1 MTATAAASNPTYT
14 PGRAPIDGTARTL
27 VLVGLVIGAALD
39 IAYWALWFTARDV
52 VASETTEA
60 YYQFEQAF
68 PLADL
73 WLLVLIVGA
82 FVTVLQ
88 RRPSALFW
96 LLVGGGA
103 GIYLGCMDVLY
114 DVEHSIFTSGGGGVI
129 EAVIVTATFVLSI
142 SLLRWSWRRRH
153 SLLALEA

>member
-1 MTATAAASNPTYT
+1 MTAPAAPAYA
-14 PGRAPIDGTARTL
+14 PGRAPIDGTARNL

-39 IAYWALWFTARDV
+39 IAYWTLWFTARDV

-60 YYQFEQAF
+60 YYAFEQAF
-68 PLADL
+68 PVADL

-88 RRPSALFW
+88 RRPAALFW

-103 GIYLGCMDVLY
+103 GVYLGCMDVLY
-114 DVEHSIFTSGGGGVI
+114 DIEHRIFTSGAGGLI
-129 EAVIVTATFVLSI
+129 EIVIVTATFVLSI

-153 SLLALEA
+153 TLLALEA

>member
-1 MTATAAASNPTYT
+1 MADAATL

-39 IAYWALWFTARDV
+39 VAYWLLWFTAREV
-52 VASETTEA
+52 IASETTEA
-60 YYQFEQAF
+60 YYDFENAF

-73 WLLVLIVGA
+73 WLLVLIVGG
-82 FVTVLQ
+82 FVAVLR

-103 GIYLGCMDVLY
+103 GVYLGCLDLLY
-114 DVEHSIFTSGGGGVI
+114 DVEHGIFTSGAGGAI

-142 SLLRWSWRRRH
+142 SLLRWAWRRRRT
-153 SLLALEA
+153 LLELEA

>member
-1 MTATAAASNPTYT
+1 MTSAAAPTYA

-39 IAYWALWFTARDV
+39 LAYWTLWITVRDV
-52 VASETTEA
+52 VASDTTEA
-60 YYQFEQAF
+60 YYEFEQAF

-73 WLLVLIVGA
+73 WLLVLIVGGFLA
-82 FVTVLQ
+82 VLR
-88 RRPSALFW
+88 RRPAALFW

-114 DVEHSIFTSGGGGVI
+114 DVEHSIFTSGAGGAI

-153 SLLALEA
+153 TLLELEA

>member
-1 MTATAAASNPTYT
+1 MSAPAPS
-14 PGRAPIDGTARTL
+14 PGRAPIDGPARTL
-27 VLVGLVIGAALD
+27 VLVGLVIGAVLD

-60 YYQFEQAF
+60 YYDFENAF

-73 WLLVLIVGA
+73 WLLVLIVGG
-82 FVTVLQ
+82 FVAVL
-88 RRPSALFW
+88 RRRQSALFW

-103 GIYLGCMDVLY
+103 GVYLGCLDLLY
-114 DVEHSIFTSGGGGVI
+114 DVEHSIFTSGAGGVI
-129 EAVIVTATFVLSI
+129 EAGIVTATFVLSI

-153 SLLALEA
+153 TLLALP

>member
-1 MTATAAASNPTYT
+1 MSAPATS
-14 PGRAPIDGTARTL
+14 PGRAPIDGRARTL

-60 YYQFEQAF
+60 YYDFENAF
-68 PLADL
+68 PIADL
-73 WLLVLIVGA
+73 WLLVLIVGG
-82 FVTVLQ
+82 FVAVL
-88 RRPSALFW
+88 RRRQSALFW

-103 GIYLGCMDVLY
+103 GVYLGCLDLLY
-114 DVEHSIFTSGGGGVI
+114 DVEHSIFTSGAGGVI
-129 EAVIVTATFVLSI
+129 EAGIVTATFVLSI

-153 SLLALEA
+153 TLLALP